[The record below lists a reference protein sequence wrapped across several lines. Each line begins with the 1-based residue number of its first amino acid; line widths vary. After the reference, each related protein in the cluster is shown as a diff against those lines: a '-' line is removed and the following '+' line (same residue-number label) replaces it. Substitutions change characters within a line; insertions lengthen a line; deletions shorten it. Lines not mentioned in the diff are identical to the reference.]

1 MTQNTKSFRLA
12 PGPKET
18 MDIDVNK
25 TTLLN
30 LQNIQKKYGNIV
42 TIKNKNGR
50 SALFINDPSE
60 IHQILVRNYNKYAKG
75 PGFERI
81 EMLLGSG
88 LIVSNGDTW
97 RRARTM
103 IQPSFSRQNIH
114 KLIMQMIKC
123 TKSRAIKW
131 KRAATSKSTLNIT
144 QEMGTFALEL
154 ILLSIFGDDYEDM
167 IIKDGSNPF
176 SFLSEDS
183 VRDLTVVMK
192 MRKLRTFILEIITR
206 RRQSKANNQYDFLSM
221 YVEAKDKNGRTFSD
235 KELIDEIVTLI
246 IAGYETSAG
255 TLNWVWYLISQHPSV
270 ETLLLLE
277 SEKIIPKIDSINFE
291 SINQMKYT
299 QWVIEET
306 LRLYPPVWLFSRKS
320 LKEDTL
326 TEYDIPPDTDIYFSP
341 YILHRT
347 EKFWINPNNFDPSRF
362 ANDDKELKKSY
373 YPFSLGPR
381 RCLGE
386 YFSFLEMKIHLGIL
400 IKQFTMN
407 SEEQNPDLNLGIN
420 LRSKNEIYL
429 QPKLR

>member
-30 LQNIQKKYGNIV
+30 LQNLQKKYGNIV
-42 TIKNKNGR
+42 TIKNQNGR

-60 IHQILVRNYNKYAKG
+60 IHQILVRNYNRYAKG

-167 IIKDGSNPF
+167 IVKDGSNPF

-221 YVEAKDKNGRTFSD
+221 YVEAKDKNGHTFSD

-320 LKEDTL
+320 LKKDTL

>member
-167 IIKDGSNPF
+167 IVKDGSNPF

-270 ETLLLLE
+270 ETLLLSE

-407 SEEQNPDLNLGIN
+407 SGEQFPDLNLGIN

-429 QPKLR
+429 QPKFR

>member
-1 MTQNTKSFRLA
+1 MIQNTKSFRLA
-12 PGPKET
+12 PGPKEI

-60 IHQILVRNYNKYAKG
+60 IHQILVRNYNRYAKG

-97 RRARTM
+97 SRARTM

-131 KRAATSKSTLNIT
+131 KRATTSKSTLNIT
-144 QEMGTFALEL
+144 QEMGAFALEL

-167 IIKDGSNPF
+167 IVKDGSNPF

-407 SEEQNPDLNLGIN
+407 SEEQFPDLNLGIN

>member
-30 LQNIQKKYGNIV
+30 LQKIQKKYGNIV
-42 TIKNKNGR
+42 TIKNQNGR

-60 IHQILVRNYNKYAKG
+60 IHQILVRNYNRYAKG

-167 IIKDGSNPF
+167 IVKDGSNPF

-270 ETLLLLE
+270 ETLLLSE
-277 SEKIIPKIDSINFE
+277 SKKIIPKIDSINFE

-299 QWVIEET
+299 QRVIEET

-407 SEEQNPDLNLGIN
+407 SEEQFPDLNLGIN

>member
-1 MTQNTKSFRLA
+1 MTQNTKSFHLA

-60 IHQILVRNYNKYAKG
+60 IHQILVRNYNRYAKG

-123 TKSRAIKW
+123 TKSRSIKW

-144 QEMGTFALEL
+144 QEMGAFALEL

-167 IIKDGSNPF
+167 IVKNGSNPF
-176 SFLSEDS
+176 AFLSEDS

-255 TLNWVWYLISQHPSV
+255 TLNWAWYLISQHPLV
-270 ETLLLLE
+270 ETLLLSE
-277 SEKIIPKIDSINFE
+277 SAKIIPEIDSINFE

-347 EKFWINPNNFDPSRF
+347 EKFWMNPNNFDPSRF
-362 ANDDKELKKSY
+362 GSDDKEFKKSY

-407 SEEQNPDLNLGIN
+407 SEEQFPDLNLGIN

>member
-30 LQNIQKKYGNIV
+30 LQNLQKKYGNIV
-42 TIKNKNGR
+42 TIKNQNGR

-60 IHQILVRNYNKYAKG
+60 IHQILVRNYNRYAKG

-167 IIKDGSNPF
+167 IVKDGSNPF

-407 SEEQNPDLNLGIN
+407 SGEQFPDLNLGIN

>member
-18 MDIDVNK
+18 MYIDVNK

-60 IHQILVRNYNKYAKG
+60 IHQILVRNYNRYAKG

-167 IIKDGSNPF
+167 IVKDGSNPF

-407 SEEQNPDLNLGIN
+407 SEEQFPDLNLGIN

>member
-25 TTLLN
+25 TPLLN
-30 LQNIQKKYGNIV
+30 LHNIQKKDGNIV
-42 TIKNKNGR
+42 MIKNKNGR

-60 IHQILVRNYNKYAKG
+60 IHQILVRNYNRYAKG

-81 EMLLGSG
+81 EMLLGSR

-167 IIKDGSNPF
+167 IVKDGSNPF

-270 ETLLLLE
+270 ETLLLSE
-277 SEKIIPKIDSINFE
+277 SEKIIPEIDSINFE

-407 SEEQNPDLNLGIN
+407 SGEQFPDLNLGIN

>member
-30 LQNIQKKYGNIV
+30 LQNLQKKYGNIV
-42 TIKNKNGR
+42 TIKNQNGR

-167 IIKDGSNPF
+167 IVKDGSNPF

-407 SEEQNPDLNLGIN
+407 SEEQFPDLNLGIN

>member
-60 IHQILVRNYNKYAKG
+60 IHQILVRNYNRYAKG

-114 KLIMQMIKC
+114 KLIIQMIKC

-167 IIKDGSNPF
+167 IVKDGSNPF

-407 SEEQNPDLNLGIN
+407 SEEQFPDLNLGIN

>member
-50 SALFINDPSE
+50 SALFINDPNE
-60 IHQILVRNYNKYAKG
+60 IHQILVRNYNRYAKG

-114 KLIMQMIKC
+114 KLIMQMIRC

-167 IIKDGSNPF
+167 IVKDGSNPF

-255 TLNWVWYLISQHPSV
+255 TLNWVWYLISQHPLV
-270 ETLLLLE
+270 ETLLLSE
-277 SEKIIPKIDSINFE
+277 SKKIIPKIDSINFE

-407 SEEQNPDLNLGIN
+407 SEEQFPDLNLGIN

>member
-30 LQNIQKKYGNIV
+30 LQNLQKKYGNIV
-42 TIKNKNGR
+42 TIKNQKGR

-60 IHQILVRNYNKYAKG
+60 IHQILVRNYNRYAKG

-167 IIKDGSNPF
+167 IVKDGSNPF

-407 SEEQNPDLNLGIN
+407 SEEQFPDLNLGIN

>member
-1 MTQNTKSFRLA
+1 MIQNTKSFRLA
-12 PGPKET
+12 PGPKEI

-60 IHQILVRNYNKYAKG
+60 IHQILVRNYNRYTKG

-131 KRAATSKSTLNIT
+131 KRATTSKSTLNIT
-144 QEMGTFALEL
+144 QEMGAFALEL

-167 IIKDGSNPF
+167 IVKDGSNPF

-206 RRQSKANNQYDFLSM
+206 RRRSKANNQYDFLSM

-270 ETLLLLE
+270 ETLLLSE
-277 SEKIIPKIDSINFE
+277 SKKIIPKIDSINFE

-407 SEEQNPDLNLGIN
+407 SEEQFPDLNLGIN

>member
-30 LQNIQKKYGNIV
+30 LQNLQKKYGNIV
-42 TIKNKNGR
+42 TIKNQNGR

-60 IHQILVRNYNKYAKG
+60 IHQILVRNYNRYAKG

-167 IIKDGSNPF
+167 IVKDGSNPF

-407 SEEQNPDLNLGIN
+407 SEEQFPNLNLGIN

>member
-50 SALFINDPSE
+50 SALFINDPNE
-60 IHQILVRNYNKYAKG
+60 IHQILVRNYNRYAKG

-167 IIKDGSNPF
+167 IVKDGSNPF

-407 SEEQNPDLNLGIN
+407 SEEQFPDLNLGIN

>member
-60 IHQILVRNYNKYAKG
+60 IHQILVRNYNRYAKG

-167 IIKDGSNPF
+167 IVKDGSNPF

-192 MRKLRTFILEIITR
+192 MRKLRTFILEIITS

-407 SEEQNPDLNLGIN
+407 SQEQFPDLNLGIN

>member
-30 LQNIQKKYGNIV
+30 LQNLQKKYGNIV
-42 TIKNKNGR
+42 TIKNQNGR

-60 IHQILVRNYNKYAKG
+60 IHQILVRNYNRYAKG

-167 IIKDGSNPF
+167 IVKDGSNPF

-362 ANDDKELKKSY
+362 ASDDKELKKSY

-407 SEEQNPDLNLGIN
+407 SEEQFPDLNLGIN

>member
-30 LQNIQKKYGNIV
+30 LQNLQKKYGNIV
-42 TIKNKNGR
+42 TIKNQNGR

-60 IHQILVRNYNKYAKG
+60 IHQILVRNYNRYAKG

-167 IIKDGSNPF
+167 IVKDGSNPF

-407 SEEQNPDLNLGIN
+407 SEEQFPDLNLGIN

>member
-30 LQNIQKKYGNIV
+30 LQNLQKKYGNIV
-42 TIKNKNGR
+42 TIKNQNGR

-60 IHQILVRNYNKYAKG
+60 IHQILVRNYNRYAKG

-167 IIKDGSNPF
+167 IVKDGSNPF

-429 QPKLR
+429 QPKFR

>member
-30 LQNIQKKYGNIV
+30 LQNLQKKYGNIV
-42 TIKNKNGR
+42 TIKNQNGR

-60 IHQILVRNYNKYAKG
+60 IHQILVRNYNRYAKG

-167 IIKDGSNPF
+167 IVKDGSNPF

-407 SEEQNPDLNLGIN
+407 SEEQFPDLNLGIN

-429 QPKLR
+429 QPKFR

>member
-50 SALFINDPSE
+50 SALFINDPNE
-60 IHQILVRNYNKYAKG
+60 IHQILVRNYNRYAKG

-167 IIKDGSNPF
+167 IVKDGLNPF

-407 SEEQNPDLNLGIN
+407 SEEQFPDLNLGIN

>member
-30 LQNIQKKYGNIV
+30 LQNLQKKYGNIV
-42 TIKNKNGR
+42 TIKNQNGR

-60 IHQILVRNYNKYAKG
+60 IHQILVRNYNRYAKG

-167 IIKDGSNPF
+167 IVKNGSNPF

-183 VRDLTVVMK
+183 ARDLTVVMK

-407 SEEQNPDLNLGIN
+407 SEKQFPDLNLGIN

>member
-30 LQNIQKKYGNIV
+30 LQNLQKKYGNIV
-42 TIKNKNGR
+42 TIKNQNGR

-60 IHQILVRNYNKYAKG
+60 IHQILVRNYNRYAKG

-167 IIKDGSNPF
+167 IVKDGSNPF